1 MTNAKRA
8 RRLVGRAAKL
18 FAKAGRIGDGS
29 ALSPA
34 CRDALR
40 ALFADD
46 ASRAATARDQL

>member
-1 MTNAKRA
+1 MTHAKRA

-18 FAKAGRIGDGS
+18 FAKAGRIGTAA
-29 ALSPA
+29 ALSPS

-46 ASRAATARDQL
+46 AARAATARDQL